1 MKAQPLKRNVH
12 GYVACSLQ
20 EATYVMLNTPGPIPT
35 RILPIVNSNIHRT
48 NIPEWKWNGD
58 TEKPT
63 ISPSILSDNQQV
75 RCHSFVREGKIEF
88 LNDCTHEH
96 AGQTLDL
103 LDVDF

>member
-1 MKAQPLKRNVH
+1 MGTQR
-12 GYVACSLQ
+12 
-20 EATYVMLNTPGPIPT
+20 
-35 RILPIVNSNIHRT
+35 
-48 NIPEWKWNGD
+48 
-58 TEKPT
+58 
-63 ISPSILSDNQQV
+63 NQQFLQVFYQTINKSVV